1 MTHAREP
8 GSARRILVVANE
20 TVAGAVLHDAIR
32 ARAGEAGHAEV
43 LVVAPALNSRL
54 RHWISDVDEARRG
67 AEARLQ
73 STIDRLAA
81 LGIEARGLVGDADP
95 LQAIG
100 DALNLFAADE
110 IIVATHPE
118 GRSHWLERD
127 LVRRARARYPQP
139 IRHVVVDLAAGDDH
153 LQEAAV

>member
-1 MTHAREP
+1 MDSDRAQP
-8 GSARRILVVANE
+8 RRILVVANE
-20 TVAGAVLHDAIR
+20 TVVGAVLHDAVR
-32 ARAGEAGHAEV
+32 ARAGKDGQAEV

-54 RHWISDVDEARRG
+54 RHWISDVDAARRG

-73 STIDRLAA
+73 LTIDRLSGV
-81 LGIEARGLVGDADP
+81 GIEARGLVGDADP

-100 DALNLFAADE
+100 DALKLFEADE

-127 LVRRARARYPQP
+127 LVGRARARYSQP
-139 IRHVVVDLAAGDDH
+139 IRHVVVDLAAGEEY
-153 LQEAAV
+153 LQEAAF

>member
-1 MTHAREP
+1 MTNERETGP
-8 GSARRILVVANE
+8 GRRILVVANE
-20 TVAGAVLHDAIR
+20 TVGGAVLHDAIR
-32 ARAGEAGHAEV
+32 ARTGSDGRAEV

-54 RHWISDVDEARRG
+54 RHWVSDVDEARRG

-73 STIDRLAA
+73 ISIDRLAA
-81 LGIEARGLVGDADP
+81 HGIEARGLVGDADP
-95 LQAIG
+95 LQAID
-100 DALNLFAADE
+100 DALKLFAADE

-127 LVRRARARYPQP
+127 LVGRVRARYLQP
-139 IRHVVVDLAAGDDH
+139 IRHVVVDLAVGEEY